1 MAPKVADKVSIARRD
16 AVRGLTRGE
25 QKPASTAGKAPAS
38 KAPAGKAPSAAKKA
52 VKKTPAGDGEK
63 KTKKRKTRKETYS
76 TYIYKVRRI
85 ASHRV
90 VSHRARFGGNGRKW
104 GKSVTATRRLLFVSH
119 TG

>member
-1 MAPKVADKVSIARRD
+1 MAPKVADKVSTLPHSPPLL
-16 AVRGLTRGE
+16 LTAFVA

-76 TYIYKVRRI
+76 TYIYKVRSALRH
-85 ASHRV
+85 S
-90 VSHRARFGGNGRKW
+90 
-104 GKSVTATRRLLFVSH
+104 TDLC
-119 TG
+119 